1 MSYMS
6 DLAKAAGN
14 EYGMLVDDGIFG
26 GEVSQ
31 YIDTGSY
38 VFNALLS
45 GSIYGGLP
53 ANKITAIAGES
64 ATGKT
69 FFTLG
74 IIKHFLDMN
83 PTAGCIYFESESA
96 LTSDMLRERGI
107 DTTRVYHMPV
117 ATVEE
122 FRHQAVKI
130 LEKHG
135 ELEETERPPL
145 MLCLDSLGMLSTIK
159 EMKDVSE
166 DNQKRDMTKAQ
177 VIKGTFRVLT
187 LMLAKVNV
195 PFIVTNHVY
204 DQIGTMYPTKVM
216 GGGCLVDGTNIQMAD
231 GSLKNISEIEVGD
244 SVMTMNGNHSVL
256 QTHDFDDKELYEIEF
271 EDGYVVKCSADH
283 KFLVDEEWI
292 RAENIFKDNIV
303 EVDGDNR
310 IMKIVSVK
318 KIPTEKVY
326 DITVEEAEHYI
337 LENGI
342 VTHNSGLQYAASN
355 IVFLS
360 KKKEKVGTDVVGN
373 IIHCK
378 NFKSRLAKENK
389 RVDVLLSYDEGL
401 NRYYGLL
408 ELAEK
413 YEIFKKVSTR
423 YELPDGAKLYAKQI
437 LKDPEKYFTE
447 DVMNRLDEAAKT
459 EFSYGGGK
467 ELETEKIETGED
479 NG

>member
-1 MSYMS
+1 MS
-6 DLAKAAGN
+6 DYFDELIGVTGN
-14 EYGMLVDDGIFG
+14 QYASKVSEGMLGSVN
-26 GEVSQ
+26 E

-38 VFNALLS
+38 ILNALIS
-45 GSIYGGLP
+45 GSIHKGLP
-53 ANKITAIAGES
+53 SNKITAFAGES

-69 FFTLG
+69 FFILG
-74 IIKHFLDMN
+74 IVRQFLADN
-83 PTAGCIYFESESA
+83 PSGGVLYFESESA
-96 LTSDMLRERGI
+96 LTPEMIEERDI
-107 DTTRVYHMPV
+107 DKSRFIQLPV
-117 ATVEE
+117 ATIQDFAQQASRVVD
-122 FRHQAVKI
+122 RHI
-130 LEKHG
+130 EKS
-135 ELEETERPPL
+135 EAPL
-145 MLCLDSLGMLSTIK
+145 LLCLDSLGMLSTAK
-159 EMKDVSE
+159 EVE
-166 DNQKRDMTKAQ
+166 DITVGANKVDMTKARI
-177 VIKGTFRVLT
+177 VKGAFRVLT
-187 LMLAKVNV
+187 LKLAKAGI
-195 PFIVTNHVY
+195 PLLVTNHTYKQVGAMFPQ
-204 DQIGTMYPTKVM
+204 DIM

>member
-1 MSYMS
+1 MS
-6 DLAKAAGN
+6 DYFDELIGVTGN
-14 EYGMLVDDGIFG
+14 QYASKVSEGMLGSVN
-26 GEVSQ
+26 E

-38 VFNALLS
+38 ILNALIS
-45 GSIYGGLP
+45 GSIHKGLP
-53 ANKITAIAGES
+53 SNKITAFAGES

-69 FFTLG
+69 FFILG
-74 IIKHFLDMN
+74 IVRQFLADN
-83 PTAGCIYFESESA
+83 PSGGVLYFESESA
-96 LTSDMLRERGI
+96 LTPEMIEERDI
-107 DTTRVYHMPV
+107 DKTRFIQLPV
-117 ATVEE
+117 ATIQDFAQQASRVVD
-122 FRHQAVKI
+122 RHM
-130 LEKHG
+130 EKS
-135 ELEETERPPL
+135 EAPL
-145 MLCLDSLGMLSTIK
+145 LLCLDSLGMLSTAK
-159 EMKDVSE
+159 EVE
-166 DNQKRDMTKAQ
+166 DITEGANKVDMTKARI
-177 VIKGTFRVLT
+177 VKGAFRVLT
-187 LMLAKVNV
+187 LKLAKAGI
-195 PFIVTNHVY
+195 PLLVTNHTYKQVGAMFPQ
-204 DQIGTMYPTKVM
+204 DIM